1 MLIGS
6 IPSGVIAVGQI
17 CLKFGRFR
25 LQFGR
30 RLEGGLCPPNV
41 VSNDWKIIPSA
52 DARKS
57 EDQSASLLDFSPS
70 KVLGT
75 LFAKIL
81 KLLTKRGVHGRLL

>member
-1 MLIGS
+1 M
-6 IPSGVIAVGQI
+6 GQI

-25 LQFGR
+25 LRFGR
-30 RLEGGLCPPNV
+30 RLEGGLCPLNV

-52 DARKS
+52 AETKS
-57 EDQSASLLDFSPS
+57 DDKSGSLDFSPG

-81 KLLTKRGVHGRLL
+81 KLLTTRGVHGRFF